1 MTDEVSTG
9 VAAENLTYA
18 TPPELRDIADI
29 ADRMN
34 ESHALL
40 ELADNALTFDEVAVY
55 DGAGNKLGV
64 LVWRTEADSF
74 GIQIGG

>member
-9 VAAENLTYA
+9 VAAENLIYA
-18 TPPELRDIADI
+18 TPTELRSIAEV

-34 ESHALL
+34 ESKAVL
-40 ELADNALTFDEVAVY
+40 ELAGNGLTFDEVAVY

-64 LVWRTEADSF
+64 LVWRMESDSF
-74 GIQIGG
+74 GIALGG